1 MNCHETQRLMH
12 GYLDGELDLSASL
25 ALESHLR
32 DCECCRGLQRTQ
44 RALQKAIVRHGQYHA
59 APAMLKSRVL
69 RRLDESGGRRAMP
82 AWRWFPVAAVAVA
95 ALLFWMVTPYFGN
108 TPSQLVA
115 MSHKKVVF
123 HITSSTDVA
132 TALRNLANH
141 AEISP
146 QTKVVVVAH
155 NDGVDFLLRG
165 AKDDDGTPYET
176 AISQLTAR
184 GIDFRVCGTTLGRR
198 HVDSG
203 QVIPEAVVV
212 PSGIA
217 EISRLQ
223 TQEGYAYMR
232 L

>member
-1 MNCHETQRLMH
+1 MNCHETQRLTH
-12 GYLDGELDLSASL
+12 CYLDGELDLSASL

-32 DCECCRGLQRTQ
+32 DCECCRGLQRKQ
-44 RALQKAIVRHGQYHA
+44 LMLRKAIVRHGQYHA

-69 RRLDESGGRRAMP
+69 RRLDATGGRSAMRT
-82 AWRWFPVAAVAVA
+82 WRWWPAVAVTAA
-95 ALLFWMVTPYFGN
+95 ALLFWTVTPYFAN
-108 TPSQLVA
+108 APSGMAAVK
-115 MSHKKVVF
+115 HEKVVF

-132 TALRNLANH
+132 VALRNLANH

-165 AKDDDGTPYET
+165 AKDKDGTLYET

-184 GIDFRVCGTTLGRR
+184 GIDFRVCGTTLARR
-198 HVDSG
+198 HADNR

-217 EISRLQ
+217 EISRLE
-223 TQEGYAYMR
+223 TQEGYSYMR